1 MASLSGKDRSA
12 LRGTGMTFYGEL
24 IDNTHLDREALL
36 SLPIIRA
43 SASGKISLDTYAAFL
58 AEAYHHVKH
67 TLPLLMACGAR
78 LPERL
83 EWLRVGMAEYVG
95 EEIGHHEWILNDISA
110 CGGNAE
116 AVRCGSPSHETE
128 LMVAYAY
135 DTIARRNPVGFL
147 GMVLVL
153 EGTSVQIASTA
164 AGAIKTSLRLPDAA
178 FSYLTSHGA
187 LDVGHTAFYESLVNR
202 LTELDDK
209 AAVIHCAKV
218 CYRLYADIFRYL
230 QRRSDGIEG

>member
-1 MASLSGKDRSA
+1 MAFYEELTE
-12 LRGTGMTFYGEL
+12 GTE
-24 IDNTHLDREALL
+24 IERAALL

-43 SASGKISLDTYAAFL
+43 GAAGQISLETYVAFL

-67 TLPLLMACGAR
+67 TLPLLMACGAK

-95 EEIGHHEWILNDISA
+95 EEIGHHEWILNDIAA
-110 CGGNAE
+110 CGADPE
-116 AVRCGSPSHETE
+116 SVRYGLPSHETE

-135 DTIARRNPVGFL
+135 DTIARRNPVGFM

-153 EGTSVQIASTA
+153 EGTSVRIAAAA
-164 AGAIKTSLRLPDAA
+164 AGAIKSSLKLSDGA

-187 LDVGHTAFYESLVNR
+187 LDIGHTAFYESLVNR
-202 LTELDDK
+202 LDDP
-209 AAVIHCAKV
+209 ADRASVVHCANAF
-218 CYRLYADIFRYL
+218 YRLYANIFRYL
-230 QRRSDGIEG
+230 QRRSDGAEG